1 MSAAS
6 AWKSIDG
13 KVALRLAKTGSLT
26 SHASQAAAQSTISAS
41 SPLITIERK
50 SFIAEARP

>member
-41 SPLITIERK
+41 SPLITIERQ